1 MKVALI
7 GSGAAALGVLDRL
20 AAADGAARPE
30 VTLID
35 RPAAEISHDLVAG
48 AWTDGAIAR
57 LYQEM
62 KPRLGAAFPPP
73 KTRFGAAPGKRDVA
87 GWGWVWDSAG
97 PGGLTSI
104 WGLSAVPFSQ
114 RDMRGWPISPDDL
127 RPHYSAIAA
136 RIGISGRADA
146 LGEAV
151 GDVYSSL
158 PPIAVPPVVEAL
170 RASVEARPHGES
182 YDFVSGASRL
192 ALETRPERANACIA
206 CGECMLGCPR
216 DSMHSSA
223 VAIAA
228 WAADGLVAKRV
239 AARAIAVDL
248 TARTIAVAGP
258 RDERES
264 LGPFDR
270 IYIAAG
276 CIGST
281 EIAMRSLGLREGPLI
296 VDSAVYTLVMAHFGR
311 SRAWDARRY
320 LALTNLLIAATP
332 RAGDGP
338 SAQVQIYPIF
348 EHLWRYYL
356 PRGAWPLA
364 RPLGQAMRRRMLL
377 ARVFLDDAASQ
388 RYAIHV
394 PGDAPARLTLAH
406 PGTALADIPGLLPD
420 LRRLFNGGRF
430 RILPLPIT
438 RQRTSS
444 HYAASLPMKRGPVGL
459 DGAIAPGIHLCDSAT
474 FPTAP
479 ATSPTFTIM
488 ANARRIADAS
498 LRS

>member
-20 AAADGAARPE
+20 AATDGTARPE

-35 RPAAEISHDLVAG
+35 RPAPEIAPAPVAG
-48 AWTDGAIAR
+48 AWTDAAIAR
-57 LYQEM
+57 LYRDM

-73 KTRFGAAPGKRDVA
+73 KTRFGAAPGKREVPD
-87 GWGWVWDSAG
+87 WGWVWDSAG
-97 PGGLTSI
+97 AGGLTSI
-104 WGLSAVPFSQ
+104 WGLSAVPFSR
-114 RDMRGWPISPDDL
+114 RDMRGWPIGPDDL

-146 LGEAV
+146 FGEAV
-151 GDVYSSL
+151 GDAYSSL
-158 PPIAVPPVVEAL
+158 PPIPVPPVVDAL
-170 RASVEARPHGES
+170 RLSIDARPHGES
-182 YDFVSGASRL
+182 YDFVAGASRL
-192 ALETRPERANACIA
+192 ALETRPERPNGCIA

-223 VAIAA
+223 TTITS
-228 WAADGLVAKRV
+228 WAAEGLVTKRV
-239 AARAIAVDL
+239 PARALAVDL
-248 TARTIAVAGP
+248 AARTVAVAGS
-258 RDERES
+258 RGERES

-281 EIAMRSLGLREGPLI
+281 EIAMRSLGLHEGPLI
-296 VDSAVYTLVMAHFGR
+296 VDSAVYTLVIAYLGP
-311 SRAWDARRY
+311 SRPWDARRY
-320 LALTNLLIAATP
+320 VALTNLLIAAIP

-348 EHLWRYYL
+348 DHLWRYYL
-356 PRGAWPLA
+356 PRGAWPFA
-364 RPLGQAMRRRMLL
+364 RPIGKAMRRRMLL
-377 ARVFLDDAASQ
+377 ARVFLDDAPSQ

-394 PGDAPARLTLAH
+394 AGDAPARLTLAH

-420 LRRLFNGGRF
+420 LKRLFNGGRF

-444 HYAASLPMKRGPVGL
+444 HYAASLPMQRGPVGL

-498 LRS
+498 LR